1 MEQAGSAGEVPLR
14 YRYEGKRLTPQVM
27 ADLARS
33 LVQEPVFR
41 RTALGKIREYHLAR
55 GGAPTETDVVILI
68 KKSLTILARAGLLE
82 GAGKPGWWR
91 WRAGANVRAS
101 LQIGSGPSPNSGV
114 SAVSE
119 VEVANEGTSE
129 GQGSGRVY
137 VYYFPSYKELA
148 IRKKEVRWP
157 VKVGMTSTGNSSI
170 RVLNQQGTAMPE
182 TPVVGYECLTNTP
195 RKLEQGLHAI
205 LHCRGQQLVDAP
217 GTEWFLSS
225 PDEIREIVTW
235 VFGPNSQC

>member
-1 MEQAGSAGEVPLR
+1 MEQAESAGEEPLG
-14 YRYEGKRLTPQVM
+14 YRYEGRRLTPQVM

-55 GGAPTETDVVILI
+55 GGAPTETDIVTLI
-68 KKSLTILARAGLLE
+68 KKALTILARAGLLE

-91 WRAGANVRAS
+91 WRAGANVPAG
-101 LQIGSGPSPNSGV
+101 LQIGPGPWPTPGV
-114 SAVSE
+114 FAGSE
-119 VEVANEGTSE
+119 VEVANEGTSD

-148 IRKKEVRWP
+148 IRKKEARWP

-225 PDEIREIVTW
+225 PDEIREIVAW
-235 VFGPNSQC
+235 VFDPNSRC